1 MPANSSHI
9 ALQSFHLMNLE
20 WRAHY
25 PLAETGVLLCPFQRP
40 GLLSSCY
47 KVIWPSHRS
56 LCSLSF
62 RTATVRRTVL
72 LIACPRN

>member
-56 LCSLSF
+56 LCSLFSDGDC
-62 RTATVRRTVL
+62 AADSSL
-72 LIACPRN
+72 NCLPA